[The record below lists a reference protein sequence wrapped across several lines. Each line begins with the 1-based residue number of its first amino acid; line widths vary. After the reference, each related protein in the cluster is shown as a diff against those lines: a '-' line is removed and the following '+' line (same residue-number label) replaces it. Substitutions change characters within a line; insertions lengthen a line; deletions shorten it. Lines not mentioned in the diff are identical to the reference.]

1 MVGLEFFFV
10 FSVFVFR
17 TADGSLVVELRS
29 IASTAGSNEGAV
41 ERGMNGASK
50 DFDYSANELWS
61 LYGNVAERY
70 DESRI
75 RSLKGDMDGIPVYV
89 RAISLA

>member
-1 MVGLEFFFV
+1 M
-10 FSVFVFR
+10 FR
-17 TADGSLVVELRS
+17 TADGLPVVELES
-29 IASTAGSNEGAV
+29 IAFPEGPIEGV
-41 ERGMNGASK
+41 EERGMNEASK

-75 RSLKGDMDGIPVYV
+75 QILKDDMDGIPIYV
-89 RAISLA
+89 CAYFLA